1 MPLLEDEPGDPVWR
15 QRLVPC
21 LQLAGILLTGWFMW
35 RSTLFLQWD
44 RVPLPWLIL
53 RATVYALAAC
63 LAGAFITIVLY
74 MAAALWEGEDVIR
87 ATFRASTAAVWF
99 APCVILLTQLSPAA
113 AVPALILVIN
123 ATHLLYIHWR
133 IKQPPI
139 DTPHDTGLFA
149 TAQLPERHFISDFG
163 PGLAV
168 SLTLQTG
175 ACAVLLRHP
184 ILAGFCFAAGAA
196 LATVFALTSRGVE
209 PTKPPK
215 SMPRAFLGLA
225 LTVLLAVGLTIGGMI
240 PNLMRGP
247 GGDGDSA
254 SGNSPAGQPPGM
266 PGDGPED
273 LPDAAA
279 GDIAGAGG
287 FPGVI
292 LWPEI
297 KPIPTLI
304 APMPQTPEGGGPAV
318 MPRPLAIPF
327 SGEYWM
333 FRWPYARPPKTSFF
347 QRGSPADLS
356 FSSTDHRPLQ
366 MEARHKLD
374 QSIAL
379 SCCSAIRLEIRNA
392 DRYPNTISLE
402 LVLMS
407 GDWPGAPSL
416 NLGHYNVTSQPDASR
431 DPVTP
436 VAETLEFPVPSTAK
450 LESFD
455 EFKVVF
461 QRAWRRADKSAKL
474 AIDRFILVPRVN

>member
-1 MPLLEDEPGDPVWR
+1 
-15 QRLVPC
+15 VPC
-21 LQLAGILLTGWFMW
+21 LQLAGILLTGWLMW
-35 RSTLFLQWD
+35 RSTLFLQWA
-44 RVPLPWLIL
+44 RVPLPWLVL

-74 MAAALWEGEDVIR
+74 MAASLWEGEDVIR
-87 ATFRASTAAVWF
+87 ASFRASTAAVWF

-113 AVPALILVIN
+113 AVPALILVVN

-139 DTPHDTGLFA
+139 ETPHDTGLFA

-163 PGLAV
+163 PGLAI
-168 SLTLQTG
+168 SFTLQTG
-175 ACAVLLRHP
+175 ACAVLLHHP
-184 ILAGFCFAAGAA
+184 VLAGFSFAAGAA
-196 LATVFALTSRGVE
+196 LATVFALTSRGIQ
-209 PTKPPK
+209 PTRPPK

-225 LTVLLAVGLTIGGMI
+225 LTVLLAIGLTIGGMI
-240 PNLMRGP
+240 PNFLRGP
-247 GGDGDSA
+247 GGDSD

-266 PGDGPED
+266 PGDGPKD
-273 LPDAAA
+273 LPDASA
-279 GDIAGAGG
+279 GDLANASG

-297 KPIPTLI
+297 RPIPTLI
-304 APMPQTPEGGGPAV
+304 APMPQTPDGGGPPV

-347 QRGSPADLS
+347 QRGSPAVLS

-402 LVLMS
+402 LVLIAN
-407 GDWPGAPSL
+407 DRPGAPSL
-416 NLGHYNVTSQPDASR
+416 SLGHDNVASQPDVSR

-436 VAETLEFPVPSTAK
+436 VPEILEFPIRSTAT
-450 LESFD
+450 LDSFD

-474 AIDRFILVPRVN
+474 AIDRFILVPRVY